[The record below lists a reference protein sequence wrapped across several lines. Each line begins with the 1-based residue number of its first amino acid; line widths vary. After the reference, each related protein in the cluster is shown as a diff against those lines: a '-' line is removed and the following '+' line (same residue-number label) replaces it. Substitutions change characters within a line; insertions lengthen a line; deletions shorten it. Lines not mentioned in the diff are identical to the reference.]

1 MVVEHIR
8 QFAGPP
14 QVARSVKVQVPG
26 KHFPGLSPAEQ
37 KVFYEG
43 TAVDYAERHKFAVHH
58 KAWGMAHTGPGIRFV
73 CRSKIPLFPI
83 QYCNG

>member
-1 MVVEHIR
+1 MEPKAATDQRQSAMVVEHIR

-37 KVFYEG
+37 KVF
-43 TAVDYAERHKFAVHH
+43 
-58 KAWGMAHTGPGIRFV
+58 
-73 CRSKIPLFPI
+73 LL
-83 QYCNG
+83 